1 MNRPVPVVPRPLPRL
16 AIPLILFMAGFALA
30 ACGDDQ
36 PIDAGDDTA
45 LPSDGTGTDDND
57 ASSGGIMPSLAG
69 NWVLERLEAD
79 GQMVTLPS
87 GEDGRE
93 IAPTA
98 TIELGE
104 IRGDSGCNS
113 FGGRIDIGEDGSAT
127 ITDLANTEMACLGEG
142 LMDFE
147 QVYLSTLRSVTGWE
161 ADPEGIALVTDNGRI
176 DYRPGPTVEP
186 AALFDTHWMLDSL
199 YDGEGVDRAVTSTDQ
214 SVPEAILIL
223 SETSAEISA
232 PDCDPFTVTVIVE
245 PGLQGNFSVDVD
257 ELATAAADCTN
268 PNVAS
273 LVEGLG
279 VSSSYL
285 IDDQRLVFVGLE
297 GETIGLIVDVVAD

>member
-1 MNRPVPVVPRPLPRL
+1 L
-16 AIPLILFMAGFALA
+16 ALLLILLIAGFALA

-36 PIDAGDDTA
+36 ATDAGDDTT
-45 LPSDGTGTDDND
+45 LPSNGTDDDD

-69 NWVLERLEAD
+69 NWVLERLEVD
-79 GQMVTLPS
+79 GREVTLPS
-87 GEDGRE
+87 GENGE
-93 IAPTA
+93 AIAPTA

-161 ADPEGIALVTDNGRI
+161 ADPEGIALVTGNGRI

-186 AALFDTHWMLDSL
+186 AALFDTNWMLDSL
-199 YDGEGVDRAVTSTDQ
+199 YEGEGVERAVTSTDQ
-214 SVPEAILIL
+214 SAPEAVLIL
-223 SETSAEISA
+223 SNAEAEISS
-232 PDCDPFTVTVIVE
+232 PDCDPFTVAVTIE
-245 PGLQGNFSVDVD
+245 PGQQGTFSVDVE
-257 ELATAAADCTN
+257 ELATASTDCTN

-285 IDDQRLVFVGLE
+285 IDDQRLVFVGFE
-297 GETIGLIVDVVAD
+297 GETIGLKAAMTDN